1 MIPRK
6 LMIPK
11 SSMIQ
16 RKQCMDFEN
25 SKLNNGLYVIFLQF
39 ALLCFSIIDCGRSSE
54 GLFLMYSLLL
64 LDCKKAETQ
73 RESLS

>member
-1 MIPRK
+1 
-6 LMIPK
+6 
-11 SSMIQ
+11 
-16 RKQCMDFEN
+16 MDFDN
-25 SKLNNGLYVIFLQF
+25 SKLYGATSINDGLDVIFLHF
-39 ALLCFSIIDCGRSSE
+39 VFSIIDCGRSSE

>member
-1 MIPRK
+1 
-6 LMIPK
+6 
-11 SSMIQ
+11 
-16 RKQCMDFEN
+16 MDFDNPKVYGDTSN
-25 SKLNNGLYVIFLQF
+25 SIYDGLVVFFFL
-39 ALLCFSIIDCGRSSE
+39 LLVYSIIDCSRSSE